1 MISQHIQQYLKIIY
15 KLAEDGEPVTT
26 SAIAARMNFSA
37 ASVTNMVK
45 KLAELKL
52 VHHAPYH
59 AVALTP
65 AGRKIALAVIRHH
78 RLLEQYL
85 ADALGY
91 SWDQV
96 HAEAEK
102 LEHHISDELED
113 KIARSLGNPTHDPHG
128 DPIPAPDGTIADSI
142 RESLADFPAA
152 GESGVIRRVNDDSA
166 EHLRYLYEL
175 GVRLNSTFTIV
186 ERAPF
191 KGPIRLRIGRK
202 ELSVGS
208 ELAHDIFVAPLTRG
222 TGR

>member
-1 MISQHIQQYLKIIY
+1 MISQHIQQYLKVIY
-15 KLAEDGEPVTT
+15 KLDEAGGPVRT
-26 SAIAARMNFSA
+26 SAIAGRLNFSGP
-37 ASVTNMVK
+37 SVTHMVK
-45 KLAELKL
+45 KLAEMKL
-52 VHHAPYH
+52 VRHVPYH
-59 AVALTP
+59 GVELTP

-102 LEHHISDELED
+102 LEHHISEDLEE

-128 DPIPAPDGTIADSI
+128 DPIPAPDGTIADSV

-166 EHLRYLYEL
+166 EHLRYLSEL
-175 GVRLNSTFTIV
+175 GVRLNQTFTIV

-191 KGPIRLRIGRK
+191 KGPIRLRMGEK
-202 ELSVGS
+202 ELTVGS
-208 ELAHDIFVAPLTRG
+208 ELAHEIFVAAL
-222 TGR
+222 